1 MNEQHHAPRLRRTRS
16 DPSGPV
22 ERRRALIRVFV
33 PPGALESGITRY
45 ERREGVPA
53 GERSVFPAARVRS
66 AVVGRYLL
74 IEGDEESLRPFR
86 DTAEARL
93 LDRLRPYFDR
103 IAAEGAEV
111 IIPQRHPDGTVAGYL
126 CHRPPGDGR

>member
-1 MNEQHHAPRLRRTRS
+1 MDEQHHAPDLRTRGGAA
-16 DPSGPV
+16 GPAAL
-22 ERRRALIRVFV
+22 RRALIRVFV
-33 PPGALESGITRY
+33 PPGALESGIARY
-45 ERREGVPA
+45 ERREGA
-53 GERSVFPAARVRS
+53 RARERSAFPAARLRS

-74 IEGDEESLRPFR
+74 IEGDEEALRPFR

-93 LDRLRPYFDR
+93 LDGMRPYFDR